1 MTSIVFSDQHPPK
14 KYTFKPDLYYMI
26 GNLLFPSGMLDQ
38 SYVVL
43 ECCTAAHGY
52 VHSDRMRT
60 TAVRVSTVIV
70 YQLGLYNRMSTKM
83 HVT

>member
-38 SYVVL
+38 SYVYLNAVQL
-43 ECCTAAHGY
+43 HMDMCIVMEC
-52 VHSDRMRT
+52 
-60 TAVRVSTVIV
+60 
-70 YQLGLYNRMSTKM
+70 GLL
-83 HVT
+83 